1 MNAMLTVIKEQFQ
14 SFYLIRR
21 LSLFEVK
28 SNNSQNYLG
37 LFWEILNPMI
47 QIAIFWL
54 VFGLGIHKGHPV
66 DGYPFLPWMLAGI
79 NVWFFANPA
88 ILNGSRS
95 IRQRVQLVSKMS
107 FPMSVI
113 PSYVIISK
121 FYSHLIVLSLVVV
134 VLMVFGIFPTVFIIQ
149 LVYFMAATI
158 ALMIAISMVTSTL
171 ATIARDIQVLI
182 QALMR
187 LLMYTSPILWN
198 PTGKMEMI
206 FKFNPLYYIVE
217 GYRYALLGEGWY
229 FIENPIYT
237 LYFWL
242 VVLGFLFFG
251 SIMHVKFRNHFVEYI

>member
-1 MNAMLTVIKEQFQ
+1 MNAMLTVIKEQVG

-37 LFWEILNPMI
+37 LMWELLHPMI

-54 VFGLGIHKGHPV
+54 VFGLGIHKGHPE
-66 DGYPFLPWMLAGI
+66 DGTPFLPWLLAGI
-79 NVWFFANPA
+79 NVWFFANPG
-88 ILNGSRS
+88 ILNGTRS

-113 PSYVIISK
+113 PSFVIFSK
-121 FYSHLIVLSLVVV
+121 LYSHLV
-134 VLMVFGIFPTVFIIQ
+134 VLALVIVFLMIFGIFPTIFLIQ
-149 LVYFMAATI
+149 LVYFMIAAI

-171 ATIARDIQVLI
+171 ATIVRDVQVMI

-187 LLMYTSPILWN
+187 LLMYTSPILWH
-198 PTGKMEMI
+198 PTGKLATI
-206 FKFNPLYYIVE
+206 FKINPLYYIVK
-217 GYRYALLGEGWY
+217 GYRSALLGKGWY
-229 FIENPIYT
+229 FIDHPEYT

-242 VVLGFLFFG
+242 VVFGFFFFG
-251 SIMHVKFRNHFVEYI
+251 SIMHMKFRDHFVEYI